1 METDTPLEGLPQTKS
16 TTSLFNSDMLAFS
29 VGWSKVSPSSV
40 QQPGGEK
47 IGLFTPTC
55 FFLLLLTVYFS
66 GQVETCGIGHK
77 LPVHDSLTTSSD
89 STLAGRND
97 INVTTEAYPSDRKDT
112 VQFMR
117 KTHIHVSVCGGK
129 YPLGM
134 ADYFHILDEDQLV
147 FYFGKWIL
155 IYTSRGYKPAKHLPV
170 T

>member
-77 LPVHDSLTTSSD
+77 LPVHDSLTTSTD

-97 INVTTEAYPSDRKDT
+97 INVTTEAYQVIEKTPCSLWEKHI
-112 VQFMR
+112 FMFR
-117 KTHIHVSVCGGK
+117 SVAENVHYEWQITFISSMKTN
-129 YPLGM
+129 
-134 ADYFHILDEDQLV
+134 
-147 FYFGKWIL
+147 
-155 IYTSRGYKPAKHLPV
+155 
-170 T
+170 

>member
-77 LPVHDSLTTSSD
+77 LPVHDSLTTSTD

-97 INVTTEAYPSDRKDT
+97 INVTTKAYQVIEKTPCSLWEKHI
-112 VQFMR
+112 FMFR
-117 KTHIHVSVCGGK
+117 SV
-129 YPLGM
+129 
-134 ADYFHILDEDQLV
+134 AENVH
-147 FYFGKWIL
+147 
-155 IYTSRGYKPAKHLPV
+155 
-170 T
+170 